1 MKTLRA
7 NKVYPDKDYVSM
19 TKTSKFILF
28 LLQICFLSIK
38 QKEDKISFSKC
49 KTFVYILASIGWYLI
64 IAIVSLM
71 TGAVEVTELYNAE
84 ERTCDWSFMIMK
96 LDYFQRTLLQNLIL
110 KITIG
115 IAFLGGALFPISL
128 RYFKVLW
135 IFKRCWIHQMLA
147 MVFNHWRRTFF

>member
-1 MKTLRA
+1 MRTLRA

-28 LLQICFLSIK
+28 LLQICFISVK

-49 KTFVYILASIGWYLI
+49 KTFVYILACIGWFLI

-84 ERTCDWSFMIMK
+84 ERTCD
-96 LDYFQRTLLQNLIL
+96 
-110 KITIG
+110 
-115 IAFLGGALFPISL
+115 
-128 RYFKVLW
+128 
-135 IFKRCWIHQMLA
+135 
-147 MVFNHWRRTFF
+147 